1 MPEGGVGAYTQ
12 GQQMTETAPREGTET
27 PGVFS
32 FKKIIFD
39 IFELLGLKF
48 RGLCML
54 GKYPMTESHPWP

>member
-32 FKKIIFD
+32 FKKSYLIFLSCWGSNL
-39 IFELLGLKF
+39 EACACWASTL
-48 RGLCML
+48 
-54 GKYPMTESHPWP
+54 